1 VILRGFETF
10 IIIIIIIIIFFFWR
24 RCRSS
29 AGTTTAAYVSGTFIG
44 VLEHFYGVFE
54 GF

>member
-10 IIIIIIIIIFFFWR
+10 IIIIIRVLLLFWC

-29 AGTTTAAYVSGTFIG
+29 AGTTTAAYAFGTFIG
-44 VLEHFYGVFE
+44 VLEHFYGIFE
-54 GF
+54 CF